1 MGLGVIIYTNSSI
14 KTCILLVLLLV
25 YSLIP
30 LYSMIEN
37 SASSLP
43 VDQMPQEVQQTLGSA
58 SGENLALSTMTATP
72 VLLVHT
78 RLLILENIPRSGE
91 ILQPYLQDTDNTTY
105 GVEFCLL
112 NQLTPGVLAQAMP
125 DVLVL
130 IYDEDQGLA
139 QVDMLQQR
147 FPQVP
152 LVVIGESDRPHLA
165 SQILRSGAQ
174 DYLSRAELTP
184 HLVARTL
191 RSAIDRHHV
200 EQRLVRQAQYDRL
213 LMQLTQH
220 IHQSLELST
229 ILENTVQDVRQ
240 LLACDRVL
248 VYRFLPD
255 WRGIMDVEAVVPPW
269 QSALGDVIGDSC
281 FTERYIEAYRQGRI
295 HIVNNL
301 DTAAVATCYRELLQH
316 YQVKANLVLPI
327 TVDGRLWGL
336 LICHQCGQP
345 REWHDREVA
354 LLKQISTQ
362 LAIAILQ
369 AELYQ
374 KAQTEL
380 QERRVVEAQLLYQA
394 RHDPLTHL
402 PNRWLFEEH
411 VRQTLQ
417 RVARQPN
424 YQYAVLCLDLDR
436 FKTVN
441 DSLGH
446 SVGDLYLQEVAQRL
460 SRHLSPQDVVA
471 RLGGDEFGVL
481 LNDLRDREH
490 AYTIAEQLRDRL
502 AAPVYINHYTLYS
515 SVSIGLVIGHPNY
528 TRAEELLR
536 DADTAMYHAKAKGR
550 NRIDIFDQAMLQKV
564 RDRLLLEVELRQAIE
579 HGEFQLRYQ
588 PIVNLR
594 SQALVGFETLIRW
607 QKEDKLLSPDEFI
620 PVAEETG
627 LIFDLSHWVLNA
639 ACEQLRQ
646 WQQRYPKMM
655 AAGFTVSINLS
666 GSHFSLPTLVTEI
679 DQALHSHQ
687 LWGQFLKLEIT
698 ESAIMN
704 HLESAR
710 EVLLCL
716 KSMGIRIAI
725 DDFGTGYSSLSYLR
739 SLPLDCIKID
749 RSFISRMDSSREDL
763 EVVHTIL
770 LLAQNLRLDCVA
782 EGVENTSQLQQLRSL
797 RCPHGQGYLF
807 APPLTPEQAELY
819 LQEHLIT

>member
-1 MGLGVIIYTNSSI
+1 MTE
-14 KTCILLVLLLV
+14 T
-25 YSLIP
+25 
-30 LYSMIEN
+30 
-37 SASSLP
+37 SASFFP
-43 VDQMPQEVQQTLGSA
+43 VDDTSQDGQQTLGSSLGGNLEPSSEISVSA
-58 SGENLALSTMTATP
+58 SHIRLLVIENLP
-72 VLLVHT
+72 Q
-78 RLLILENIPRSGE
+78 SGE
-91 ILQPYLQDTDNTTY
+91 ILQPHLKSTASTVYEVQSC
-105 GVEFCLL
+105 GL

-125 DVLVL
+125 DVLLLLNPV
-130 IYDEDQGLA
+130 EEELA
-139 QVDMLQQR
+139 QVAALHQR
-147 FPQVP
+147 FPHIP
-152 LVVIGESDRPHLA
+152 LVVIGNSDRPEMA
-165 SQILRSGAQ
+165 SQTLRSGAQ
-174 DYLSRAELTP
+174 DYLWVGELTP
-184 HLVARTL
+184 HLLARTL
-191 RSAIDRHHV
+191 RHAIDRHQV
-200 EQRLVRQAQYDRL
+200 EERLVRQARYDRL
-213 LMQLTQH
+213 LVQLTQH

-229 ILENTVQDVRQ
+229 ILEHTVRDVRE

-269 QSALGDVIGDSC
+269 RSVLGEIVKDHC
-281 FTERYIEAYRQGRI
+281 FTDRYIEAYRRGRI
-295 HIVNNL
+295 QVIENL
-301 DTAAVATCYRELLQH
+301 ETAAIAPCHRELLNY

-327 TVDGRLWGL
+327 TVDDRLWGL

-345 REWHDREVA
+345 RQWQDSELA
-354 LLKQISTQ
+354 LLQQISTQ

-380 QERRVVEAQLLYQA
+380 QERKVIEAQLLYQA

-411 VRQTLQ
+411 LRITLQ
-417 RVARQPN
+417 VAARQPG

-446 SVGDLYLQEVAQRL
+446 SVGDQYLQEVAQRL

-481 LNDLRDREH
+481 LNDLRDSEQ

-515 SVSIGLVIGHPNY
+515 SVSIGLVMGHPNY

-536 DADTAMYHAKAKGR
+536 DADTALYHAKAKGR
-550 NRIDIFDQAMLQKV
+550 NRLEVFDQAMLQKV

-579 HGEFQLRYQ
+579 HGEFQLYYQ

-594 SQALVGFETLIRW
+594 TQALVGFEALIRW
-607 QKEDKLLSPDEFI
+607 QKDGQMLAPDAFI
-620 PVAEETG
+620 AVAEETG
-627 LIFDLSHWVLNA
+627 LILEISHWVLNT
-639 ACEQLRQ
+639 ACEQLRA
-646 WQQRYPKMM
+646 WQQCYPKIM
-655 AAGFTVSINLS
+655 AAGLTVSINLS

-679 DQALHSHQ
+679 EQALHSHQ

-710 EVLLCL
+710 EVLLAL
-716 KSMGIRIAI
+716 KSMGVRIAI

-739 SLPLDCIKID
+739 SLPLDGIKID
-749 RSFISRMDSSREDL
+749 RSFISNMDASRQDL

-807 APPLTPEQAELY
+807 APPLSATQAELY

>member
-1 MGLGVIIYTNSSI
+1 MTDESAILPAVDECSQNLLQEWGSPLAQCLIQPSQCRIPVFSIQVLII
-14 KTCILLVLLLV
+14 
-25 YSLIP
+25 
-30 LYSMIEN
+30 
-37 SASSLP
+37 
-43 VDQMPQEVQQTLGSA
+43 
-58 SGENLALSTMTATP
+58 
-72 VLLVHT
+72 
-78 RLLILENIPRSGE
+78 ENIPQLGE
-91 ILQPYLQDTDNTTY
+91 ILQPYLQTIECVSY
-105 GVEFCLL
+105 RVQSCLFG
-112 NQLTPGVLAQAMP
+112 QLTLSLVAEARP

-130 IYDEDQGLA
+130 MCHDDQGLT
-139 QVDMLQQR
+139 QVEILHER

-152 LVVIGESDRPHLA
+152 LVVIGKSDCPDVATQALH
-165 SQILRSGAQ
+165 SGAQ
-174 DYLSRAELTP
+174 DYLSVAELTP
-184 HLVARTL
+184 HLVARSL
-191 RSAIDRHHV
+191 RNAIHRHHV

-213 LMQLTQH
+213 LVQLTQH
-220 IHQSLELST
+220 IHQSLDLSA
-229 ILENTVQDVRQ
+229 ILESTVQDVRQ
-240 LLACDRVL
+240 LLGCDRVL

-269 QSALGDVIGDSC
+269 QPALGDIVGDSC
-281 FTERYIEAYRQGRI
+281 FTERYIDAYRRGRV
-295 HIVNNL
+295 HIVNNV
-301 DTAAVATCYRELLQH
+301 DTMLLETCYRELLQH
-316 YQVKANLVLPI
+316 YQVRANLVVPI

-336 LICHQCGQP
+336 LICHQCAQP
-345 REWHDREVA
+345 REWHDSEVE

-380 QERRVVEAQLLYQA
+380 QERKVVEAQLLYQA

-411 VRQTLQ
+411 LHTTLQ
-417 RVARQPN
+417 RAARQPN
-424 YQYAVLCLDLDR
+424 YQYAVLCLDLDH

-460 SRHLSPQDVVA
+460 SRHLSPQDIVA

-481 LNDLRDREH
+481 LNDLRDVDH
-490 AYTIAEQLRDRL
+490 AYTITTQLRDRL
-502 AAPVYINHYTLYS
+502 ASTFAISHYTLHG
-515 SVSIGLVIGHPNY
+515 SVSIGLVMGDRSYSHP
-528 TRAEELLR
+528 EELLR

-550 NRIDIFDQAMLQKV
+550 NRIAIFDQPMLQKV
-564 RDRLLLEVELRQAIE
+564 RHRLRLEVELRQAVE
-579 HGEFQLRYQ
+579 HGDFELYYQ

-594 SQALVGFETLIRW
+594 TQALVGFETLIRW
-607 QKEDKLLSPDEFI
+607 QKDGQMLPPDEFI

-627 LIFDLSHWVLNA
+627 LIFEISRWVLHA
-639 ACEQLRQ
+639 ACRQLRD

-655 AAGFTVSINLS
+655 AAGLTLSVNLS

-679 DQALHSHQ
+679 EQALHSYH

-698 ESAIMN
+698 ESALMK

-710 EVLLCL
+710 ELLLCI
-716 KSMGIRIAI
+716 KSMGIRVAI

-749 RSFISRMDSSREDL
+749 RSFISTMDSSREDL

-782 EGVENTSQLQQLRSL
+782 EGVETTNQLQQLRSL

-807 APPLTPEQAELY
+807 SPPLSADQAELY
-819 LQEHLIT
+819 LQKHLVT